1 MDPSSVLLI
10 VFLLI
15 CIALSAFFSGSETAY
30 TTANKL
36 RLKNMGETSKKARRA
51 YKIAEDYDRTISTV
65 LVGNN
70 IVNLSASSI
79 GTVLFTTWFGASGA
93 VLSTAVITVV
103 VLIFGEVLPKTLA
116 KVNPD
121 GFAQSV
127 SGIIRFL
134 TVLFTPVTV
143 VLMGIQKLAKK
154 AVPGPANEPKV
165 TEEELKYIIE
175 ESESEGVLEKQESDL
190 VQSALDFDE
199 TTVEDILTP
208 RVDVIGAEE
217 TDSNEEIEK
226 LFFQY
231 GYSRLP
237 IYRDSI
243 DDIIGILYFK
253 DFFRAYRGRA
263 NVDIHSLMQQPLF
276 VPPTKRISELLR
288 EIQHTKKHLVVVT
301 DQYGGTLGIVTLEDM
316 LEELVGDIW
325 DESDVVEHQCIQLED
340 NLYQVSGDIAP
351 EDFFELAGLD
361 AKEIGFTCEAA
372 SMGGWALEELER
384 IPANGDTFTACRME
398 VTISQI
404 KSQRIEK
411 MLVAVLPEPPKEE
424 EEKSLAGKALDLLTG
439 EDRDK
444 KAEKEKAKEAK
455 EKEKQEKEK
464 TREREKQEKAK
475 EKAGED
481 RAQDSDASPAEE
493 KEKEQV

>member
-1 MDPSSVLLI
+1 MQI
-10 VFLLI
+10 
-15 CIALSAFFSGSETAY
+15 
-30 TTANKL
+30 
-36 RLKNMGETSKKARRA
+36 
-51 YKIAEDYDRTISTV
+51 
-65 LVGNN
+65 
-70 IVNLSASSI
+70 
-79 GTVLFTTWFGASGA
+79 
-93 VLSTAVITVV
+93 
-103 VLIFGEVLPKTLA
+103 
-116 KVNPD
+116 
-121 GFAQSV
+121 AQSV

-263 NVDIHSLMQQPLF
+263 NVDIH
-276 VPPTKRISELLR
+276 
-288 EIQHTKKHLVVVT
+288 
-301 DQYGGTLGIVTLEDM
+301 
-316 LEELVGDIW
+316 
-325 DESDVVEHQCIQLED
+325 
-340 NLYQVSGDIAP
+340 
-351 EDFFELAGLD
+351 
-361 AKEIGFTCEAA
+361 
-372 SMGGWALEELER
+372 
-384 IPANGDTFTACRME
+384 
-398 VTISQI
+398 
-404 KSQRIEK
+404 
-411 MLVAVLPEPPKEE
+411 
-424 EEKSLAGKALDLLTG
+424 
-439 EDRDK
+439 
-444 KAEKEKAKEAK
+444 
-455 EKEKQEKEK
+455 
-464 TREREKQEKAK
+464 
-475 EKAGED
+475 
-481 RAQDSDASPAEE
+481 
-493 KEKEQV
+493 

>member
-1 MDPSSVLLI
+1 MDPSSILLI
-10 VFLLI
+10 VFLLV

-36 RLKNMGETSKKARRA
+36 RLKNLGESSKKARRA
-51 YKIAEDYDRTISTV
+51 YKIAEDYDRTIATV

-116 KVNPD
+116 KLNPD
-121 GFAQSV
+121 GFAQAV

-134 TVLFTPVTV
+134 TVLFTPITL

-154 AVPGPANEPKV
+154 VAPGPANEPKV

-217 TDSNEEIEK
+217 TASNQEIEK

-263 NVDIHSLMQQPLF
+263 NVDIHTLMQRPLF
-276 VPPTKRISELLR
+276 VPPTKRISELLK
-288 EIQHTKKHLVVVT
+288 EIQHTKKHLVVVA

-340 NLYQVSGDIAP
+340 NLYQVSGDMAP

-404 KSQRIEK
+404 KNQRIEK
-411 MLVAVLPEPPKEE
+411 MLIAVLPPPPKEE

-439 EDRDK
+439 EDREK
-444 KAEKEKAKEAK
+444 KTEKGEKDKAKEAK
-455 EKEKQEKEK
+455 EKEKQEK
-464 TREREKQEKAK
+464 AK
-475 EKAGED
+475 EKGKDKPRDGEE
-481 RAQDSDASPAEE
+481 ASSLQE
-493 KEKEQV
+493 KETE